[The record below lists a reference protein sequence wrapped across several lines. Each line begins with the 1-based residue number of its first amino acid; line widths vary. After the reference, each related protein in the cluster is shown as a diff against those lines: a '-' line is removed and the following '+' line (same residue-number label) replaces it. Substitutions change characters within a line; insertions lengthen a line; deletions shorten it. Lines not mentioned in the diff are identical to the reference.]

1 MKKIILLFVFTFAF
15 YSISVFAQ
23 TKEELKIQTEK
34 EANAHNE
41 KALGDHMF
49 EVNGGTE
56 VSGEGY
62 AIFGN
67 PSAGHIA
74 IDTDDIQRKF
84 GTGASYST
92 LYMNWYGG
100 SINLNR
106 GLDGNPSDCT
116 IGASTN
122 DGQLNAYSVL
132 YVNGATN
139 AVSIGSNDAAL
150 GYELSVDG
158 EIACEELL
166 IDASASW
173 PDYVFEDDYN
183 LRTIDE
189 LAQSIEDNGHLPGI
203 PSAEVVEE
211 EGFLV
216 ADMQRRTME
225 KVEELSL
232 YIIQLH
238 ERVKALE
245 AENEALKAKK

>member
-1 MKKIILLFVFTFAF
+1 MKKIILLFVFTISF
-15 YSISVFAQ
+15 SIITVFAQ
-23 TKEELKIQTEK
+23 TKEEMKIQTEK
-34 EANAHNE
+34 EKNAINE

-56 VSGEGY
+56 VNAEGY

-67 PSAGHIA
+67 PSGTHIA

-84 GTGASYST
+84 GTGATYST

-100 SINLNR
+100 STNLNR
-106 GLDGNPSDCT
+106 GQDGNASNCS
-116 IGASTN
+116 IGSSTN
-122 DGQLNAYSVL
+122 DGLLNAYNILFVD
-132 YVNGATN
+132 GATD
-139 AVSIGSNDAAL
+139 AVSIGGSDIATD
-150 GYELSVDG
+150 YELSVHG

-166 IDASASW
+166 IDSDAAW
-173 PDYVFEDDYN
+173 PDYVFENDYE

-189 LAQSIEDNGHLPGI
+189 LAKSIKDNGHLPGI

-238 ERVKALE
+238 ERVKTLE
-245 AENEALKAKK
+245 AENKALKAEK